1 MRGNRSGGDGVAV
14 RKKRPLPSPLLLTPG
29 KAGADR
35 VLCVLCAVLDVRPAI
50 PIVMGANIGTTVTN
64 TLVSLAHSM
73 DPREFRRAFSG
84 ATVHDVFN
92 WLTVLILLPVEHF
105 TGEFGRVGQSKHIF

>member
-1 MRGNRSGGDGVAV
+1 
-14 RKKRPLPSPLLLTPG
+14 
-29 KAGADR
+29 
-35 VLCVLCAVLDVRPAI
+35 
-50 PIVMGANIGTTVTN
+50 MGANIGTTVTN

-105 TGEFGRVGQSKHIF
+105 TGQLLFFQAGVAYRGHALKFVHNL

>member
-1 MRGNRSGGDGVAV
+1 
-14 RKKRPLPSPLLLTPG
+14 
-29 KAGADR
+29 
-35 VLCVLCAVLDVRPAI
+35 
-50 PIVMGANIGTTVTN
+50 MGANIGTTVTN

-105 TGEFGRVGQSKHIF
+105 TGQFLFVFQAGVVYCGLVLNFVHDL